1 MTNWFMAI
9 YNLDDKEKLNTPR
22 KIAFRQTNLIKI
34 IIGKFTDKTR
44 KHFFYSFFF
53 FFFWSVD
60 LNLKSYIPWFVNF
73 SKSSWCNLIN
83 CQWYKIL
90 HHYNFSLL
98 LVLFVICFHAL
109 PGLREDLRS
118 VVMLRSCNLFNW

>member
-34 IIGKFTDKTR
+34 IIGKVTDKTR

-53 FFFWSVD
+53 FFF
-60 LNLKSYIPWFVNF
+60 
-73 SKSSWCNLIN
+73 LIRWP
-83 CQWYKIL
+83 QPQIL
-90 HHYNFSLL
+90 YT
-98 LVLFVICFHAL
+98 VIC
-109 PGLREDLRS
+109 
-118 VVMLRSCNLFNW
+118 

>member
-53 FFFWSVD
+53 FFF
-60 LNLKSYIPWFVNF
+60 
-73 SKSSWCNLIN
+73 LIRWP
-83 CQWYKIL
+83 QPQIL
-90 HHYNFSLL
+90 YT
-98 LVLFVICFHAL
+98 VIC
-109 PGLREDLRS
+109 
-118 VVMLRSCNLFNW
+118 

>member
-53 FFFWSVD
+53 FVF
-60 LNLKSYIPWFVNF
+60 
-73 SKSSWCNLIN
+73 LIRWP
-83 CQWYKIL
+83 QPQIL
-90 HHYNFSLL
+90 YT
-98 LVLFVICFHAL
+98 VI
-109 PGLREDLRS
+109 R
-118 VVMLRSCNLFNW
+118 

>member
-34 IIGKFTDKTR
+34 IIGKVTDKTR

-53 FFFWSVD
+53 FFDPLTSTSNPIYRD
-60 LNLKSYIPWFVNF
+60 
-73 SKSSWCNLIN
+73 
-83 CQWYKIL
+83 
-90 HHYNFSLL
+90 SLT
-98 LVLFVICFHAL
+98 LVRAHDVT
-109 PGLREDLRS
+109 
-118 VVMLRSCNLFNW
+118 

>member
-53 FFFWSVD
+53 FF
-60 LNLKSYIPWFVNF
+60 
-73 SKSSWCNLIN
+73 LIRWP
-83 CQWYKIL
+83 QPQIL
-90 HHYNFSLL
+90 YT
-98 LVLFVICFHAL
+98 VIC
-109 PGLREDLRS
+109 
-118 VVMLRSCNLFNW
+118 